1 MWEHI
6 VFALIGETLNT
17 ECLIT
22 GARLVDKSKPKGG
35 KNELVFRIEIWYNTQ
50 DDKKIDNLED
60 QMRKMLKLSGTMEI
74 KRITHENKFTR

>member
-22 GARLVDKSKPKGG
+22 GARLVDKTNSKGG

-50 DDKKIDNLED
+50 DESKINYLEA
-60 QMRKMLKLSGTMEI
+60 QMRKLLKLSTTMEI
-74 KRITHENKFTR
+74 KRISHENKYTR